1 MQRPNHSE
9 ENLSEKLGLGSR
21 VYEVKLGTSF
31 TGSKGSS
38 FHTIRYD
45 FKPASVDL
53 NKMSTIDTGT
63 NHQMTVT
70 VPHLDGAGTS
80 HTVFKGSQR
89 PYQKEC
95 VLIIDKTTGEITLE
109 KLSSNIQVK
118 KTRMESNQK
127 SCPSSSNRQVSAGEP
142 PMNNHGFK
150 PAPLPLQTPRVS
162 AGESPM
168 NNHGFKPAPLPLQ
181 TPREKKSASKSYMPL
196 LNSTL
201 GGCIPKHSP
210 LRASPSYPSSSSPI
224 RPQHKSPPG
233 GSLPMLGLDDMPP
246 PAVNFNDDTD
256 TGIIGALSGTSSNSS
271 SDSAS
276 SDSEPETNIP
286 VRTNIPLP
294 QNGVPPSRLY
304 VPEQILEKDLQLSES
319 GSDSD

>member
-118 KTRMESNQK
+118 KTRMENNQK
-127 SCPSSSNRQVSAGEP
+127 SFPSSSNRQ
-142 PMNNHGFK
+142 
-150 PAPLPLQTPRVS
+150 VS

-168 NNHGFKPAPLPLQ
+168 NNHGFKSAPLPQ
-181 TPREKKSASKSYMPL
+181 QAPREKKSASKSYMPL

-286 VRTNIPLP
+286 LRTNISLP